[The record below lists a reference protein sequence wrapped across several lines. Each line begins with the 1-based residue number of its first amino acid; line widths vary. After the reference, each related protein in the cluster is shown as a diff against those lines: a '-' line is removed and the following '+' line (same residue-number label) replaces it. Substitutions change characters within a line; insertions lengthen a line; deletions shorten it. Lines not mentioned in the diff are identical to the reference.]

1 MINVGTVDEGYGICD
16 FTSNTH
22 YFDYGWTDS
31 GNWNPSTLTFPN
43 ANTAVSTRITSDGIW
58 RITNTITKVPATAT
72 SVGQV
77 KVNMAIKNLTGIAR
91 SIFLL
96 RHADVDADG
105 DITNNDFDWEI
116 NTASGSY
123 VVAGTETF
131 GYGLQLL
138 NNSFNIPTGEH
149 NEYALNDCC
158 APDPCNV
165 FTNISTQPFHGDGSV
180 MSLYGLSVPSLGTKS
195 VQVTYQPI

>member
-1 MINVGTVDEGYGICD
+1 MV
-16 FTSNTH
+16 
-22 YFDYGWTDS
+22 S
-31 GNWNPSTLTFPN
+31 GELQIPLQKFPL
-43 ANTAVSTRITSDGIW
+43 
-58 RITNTITKVPATAT
+58 PP

-77 KVNMAIKNLTGIAR
+77 KVNMTVKNLTGIAR

-105 DITNNDFDWEI
+105 DVLNNDFDWEI

-123 VVAGTETF
+123 VVAGTESF

-138 NNSFNIPTGEH
+138 NNSFNIPAGEH
-149 NEYALNDCC
+149 NEYTLNDCC
-158 APDPCNV
+158 NPDPCNV

-180 MSLYGLSVPSLGTKS
+180 MSLYGLTVPNGGTKS
-195 VQVTYQPI
+195 VQMTYQPI